1 MSPMANSVPDS
12 VMPSALLAALSAGLA
27 AGLIDLAVGAA
38 LVPGDAP
45 WLEEL
50 AGGCITLLATSVATA
65 LAVLVFS
72 GVLARW
78 TRSPQA
84 SVVAAFAVGFALW
97 PLLPLVARLLGAIP
111 QVAPLD
117 RGVLLVAALAF
128 TAWLA
133 LRTCDADRLTRRTL
147 PALLLTLPVGAAVL
161 TAVSLAASAS
171 DSLRGSIGLAAAFTA
186 AAVVAA
192 LVWRVARGA
201 ERLGVARWI
210 VPAWVLALGVGAV
223 AVDQRKPEAEL
234 PPAHSGALPPG
245 APRHVV
251 LIVVD
256 TLRAS
261 AIGAF
266 GGPAGATPNIDALAA
281 DSHAFHAARSASP
294 WTLPSMVSL
303 MTGESPETHRVLRE
317 DIRVPRKLPTLAEQ
331 LSRAGYA
338 TAAFVRNMVLLPHS
352 GMHRGFHE
360 YYVNTPLARPASVGA
375 RLLSA
380 LLGPAGER
388 MESDAELAQ
397 RTSQWLE
404 LRAKDPFFV
413 WLQLYDP
420 HIPYAPPREF
430 LGGKQPPARMDASFE
445 QADQVREG
453 VLRLEPPQREW
464 VRSLYDAEVR
474 ASDAAVG
481 RVLDRL
487 RALGLYDDALIV
499 FTSDHGE
506 EFFEHG
512 LIEHGHA
519 LYDEVLR
526 VPLLVKLPRQSA
538 RVDVRHN
545 VANWEIAPWLLARC
559 GLAAA
564 DAGAGLLDETRRDPP
579 GIVRGM
585 LFYGERSA
593 VLFERWKYV
602 VHHDDGREELYDL
615 ERDPAERTP
624 LQDEAALEQGR
635 ALLARLR
642 AEAEQRRGEL
652 GLEGDERAGLSS
664 DLTRGL
670 QELGYVK

>member
-1 MSPMANSVPDS
+1 MF
-12 VMPSALLAALSAGLA
+12 LAAMSAGLTA
-27 AGLIDLAVGAA
+27 ALLDLAVGAA
-38 LVPGDAP
+38 LVPTEAP

-50 AGGCITLLATSVATA
+50 AGGCVTLLATSVATA
-65 LAVLVFS
+65 LAIVLLS
-72 GVLARW
+72 GALARW
-78 TRSPQA
+78 TRSPRA
-84 SVVAAFAVGFALW
+84 SVTAAFSVGCAAW
-97 PLLPLVARLLGAIP
+97 PLLPLAARLLGASP
-111 QVAPLD
+111 QAAPLE
-117 RGVLLVAALAF
+117 RGVLVVAALAF
-128 TAWLA
+128 AAWLA
-133 LRTCDADRLTRRTL
+133 LRTFDAERLAARTL
-147 PALLLTLPVGAAVL
+147 PALLLALPVGAAVL
-161 TAVSLAASAS
+161 TAGSLAASAS
-171 DSLRGSIGLAAAFTA
+171 LALRSFVGLAALVATL
-186 AAVVAA
+186 AVAVA
-192 LVWRVARGA
+192 LVWVVSRAA
-201 ERLGVARWI
+201 ERIAAARWL
-210 VPAWVLALGVGAV
+210 VPAWCLAFGASALAV
-223 AVDQRKPEAEL
+223 AERTPDAEL
-234 PPAHSGALPPG
+234 PAARSGALPPG

-375 RLLSA
+375 RLFST
-380 LLGPAGER
+380 LLGPAGDR
-388 MESDAELAQ
+388 METDAELAE
-397 RTSQWLE
+397 RTCQWLDA
-404 LRAKDPFFV
+404 RAKDPFFV

-430 LGGKQPPARMDASFE
+430 LGGKQPPARMDTSFE

-453 VLRLEPPQREW
+453 VLRLEPQQREW
-464 VRSLYDAEVR
+464 VRTLYDAEVR

-481 RVLDRL
+481 RVLDQL

-526 VPLLVKLPRQSA
+526 VPLLVKLPRQSE
-538 RVDVRHN
+538 RVDVRHS

-559 GLAAA
+559 GLAPA

-593 VLFERWKYV
+593 VLFDRWKYV

-615 ERDPAERTP
+615 ERDPGERAP
-624 LQDEAALEQGR
+624 LQDEAALTQGR

>member
-1 MSPMANSVPDS
+1 MSNPVPRE
-12 VMPSALLAALSAGLA
+12 ALPPVILAAMSAGLA
-27 AGLIDLAVGAA
+27 AGLIDLALGAA

-50 AGGCITLLATSVATA
+50 AGGGLTLLTTSAATA
-65 LAVLVFS
+65 LALVLLS
-72 GVLARW
+72 GALARW
-78 TRSPQA
+78 TRSPRA
-84 SVVAAFAVGFALW
+84 SVMGAFALGFAAW
-97 PLLPLVARLLGAIP
+97 PLLPLAARLLGASP
-111 QVAPLD
+111 QATPLE
-117 RGVLLVAALAF
+117 RGVLVGAALAVA
-128 TAWLA
+128 AWLA
-133 LRTCDADRLTRRTL
+133 LRTCDAGRLARRTL
-147 PALLLTLPVGAAVL
+147 PALLLALPVGAAVL
-161 TAVSLAASAS
+161 AAGSLAVSASL
-171 DSLRGSIGLAAAFTA
+171 SLRSVVGIAAALATF
-186 AAVVAA
+186 AVAAA
-192 LVWRVARGA
+192 LVWSVVRAA
-201 ERLGVARWI
+201 ERIRSARWI
-210 VPAWVLALGVGAV
+210 VPAWCLAVGASALAV
-223 AVDQRKPEAEL
+223 AERKPNTEFLA
-234 PPAHSGALPPG
+234 ARSGALPPG

-261 AIGAF
+261 AIGAL

-317 DIRVPRKLPTLAEQ
+317 DIRVPRKLPTLGEQ

-375 RLLSA
+375 RLLIK

-388 MESDAELAQ
+388 METDAALAE
-397 RTSQWLE
+397 RTCQWLAA
-404 LRAKDPFFV
+404 RAKDPFFV

-430 LGGKQPPARMDASFE
+430 LGGKQPPAGMDTSFE

-453 VLRLEPPQREW
+453 VLRLEAAQREW
-464 VRSLYDAEVR
+464 VRELYDAEVR
-474 ASDAAVG
+474 ACDAAVG
-481 RVLDRL
+481 RVIAKLKALD
-487 RALGLYDDALIV
+487 LYDGSLIV

-512 LIEHGHA
+512 LIEHGHS

-526 VPLLVKLPRQSA
+526 VPLLVKLPGQSE
-538 RVDVRHN
+538 RVDVRHS
-545 VANWEIAPWLLARC
+545 VANWETAPWLLARC
-559 GLAAA
+559 GLASA
-564 DAGAGLLDETRRDPP
+564 DVGAGLLDNARSDPP
-579 GIVRGM
+579 GVVRGM

-593 VLFERWKYV
+593 VLFGPWKYV

-615 ERDPAERTP
+615 ERDPGERSP
-624 LQDEAALEQGR
+624 LQDESALAQGR

-642 AEAEQRRGEL
+642 QEAEQRRGEL

>member
-1 MSPMANSVPDS
+1 MANSEPQPVTPS
-12 VMPSALLAALSAGLA
+12 VLLAAMSAGLA
-27 AGLIDLAVGAA
+27 AALLDVAVGALLA
-38 LVPGDAP
+38 PTEAP

-50 AGGCITLLATSVATA
+50 AGGCVTLLATSGATA
-65 LAVLVFS
+65 LAMVLLS
-72 GVLARW
+72 SALARW
-78 TRSPQA
+78 SRSPRA
-84 SVVAAFAVGFALW
+84 SLVAAFAVGFAAW
-97 PLLPLVARLLGAIP
+97 PLLPLAARLLGASP
-111 QVAPLD
+111 QAAPLD
-117 RGVLLVAALAF
+117 RSLLVVAALA
-128 TAWLA
+128 TSVWLA
-133 LRTCDADRLTRRTL
+133 LRAFDAQRLARRTL
-147 PALLLTLPVGAAVL
+147 PALLLALPVGAAVL
-161 TAVSLAASAS
+161 AAGSLALSAS
-171 DSLRGSIGLAAAFTA
+171 ISLRSFVGLAAAGATL
-186 AAVVAA
+186 AVAVALA
-192 LVWRVARGA
+192 WFVSRRA
-201 ERLGVARWI
+201 EQMSLARWI
-210 VPAWVLALGVGAV
+210 VPAWCLACGASALAV
-223 AVDQRKPEAEL
+223 AERKPDAEL
-234 PPAHSGALPPG
+234 PAARAGALPPG

-388 MESDAELAQ
+388 METDDELAQ
-397 RTSQWLE
+397 RTCEWLE
-404 LRAKDPFFV
+404 ERAREPFFV

-430 LGGKQPPARMDASFE
+430 LGGKQAPARMGASFE

-453 VLRLEPPQREW
+453 VLRLEPEQREW
-464 VRSLYDAEVR
+464 VRDLYDAEVR

-481 RVLDRL
+481 RVLASL
-487 RALGLYDDALIV
+487 RELGLYDDALIV

-519 LYDEVLR
+519 LYDEVVR

-559 GLAAA
+559 GLAPA

-615 ERDPAERTP
+615 GRDPAERAP
-624 LQDEAALEQGR
+624 LQDEAVLAQGR

-642 AEAEQRRGEL
+642 AQAEQRRGEL